1 MAVIIMLTMVSLLP
15 DTTPSDTTG
24 IWERAS
30 RLSLV
35 KIYPNPTQ
43 ERLFVEAP
51 ESLPAGPVEAVI
63 FDAAGKQLWRGRMQS
78 TGDGRYSVE
87 VGFLPDGMYFFRLSN
102 SQAVPF
108 AVVR

>member
-1 MAVIIMLTMVSLLP
+1 MVSIMITAIDTLPP

-51 ESLPAGPVEAVI
+51 EALPAGPVEAMI

-78 TGDGRYSVE
+78 MGDGRYSVE
-87 VGFLPDGMYFFRLSN
+87 VGFLPDGMYFFRLSH